1 MCVVEEEAEQQAIK
15 VRELPNG
22 HFETARSRYQ
32 MRSWTA
38 ALPVETT
45 RRAKKGLQWNVK
57 SEEGRE
63 RRAGNRKEYSSGSG
77 EEMENLSTTPGV
89 RKRYFRQIKN
99 LIAAFQ
105 KPGQGIAVPL
115 LFPVTAQRRAHT
127 HTETPSNSLSPT
139 HSGPDAYLQQRTPHA
154 AQGHKNRKKNEL
166 QQALA
171 HAQAQR
177 SLLEGDIGES
187 SSPAVHRGAHLRHAH
202 VHPTLQDAPSD
213 PQPQSEVFL
222 DGPGLQEVVR
232 VAAVQGEAQPAQ
244 VDAAV

>member
-1 MCVVEEEAEQQAIK
+1 
-15 VRELPNG
+15 
-22 HFETARSRYQ
+22 

-63 RRAGNRKEYSSGSG
+63 SRAGNRKEYSSGSG
-77 EEMENLSTTPGV
+77 EEMENLSVYHGPIGKEEGERRLGQDGRDGCYLLRDSDSVPGVYCLCVLCSGFVYTYRLHKDDAGSWAAETTPGV

-105 KPGQGIAVPL
+105 KPGQGIAIPL

-127 HTETPSNSLSPT
+127 HTNTETPSNSLSPT

-154 AQGHKNRKKNEL
+154 AQGHKNRKKKEL
-166 QQALA
+166 QQAL
-171 HAQAQR
+171 
-177 SLLEGDIGES
+177 G
-187 SSPAVHRGAHLRHAH
+187 
-202 VHPTLQDAPSD
+202 
-213 PQPQSEVFL
+213 
-222 DGPGLQEVVR
+222 
-232 VAAVQGEAQPAQ
+232 
-244 VDAAV
+244 